1 MKSVDIVDFRDTL
14 GANLVTAIV
23 KVGYEP
29 ATSFGLP
36 VSAQGL
42 AENYDGCVGLLLQD
56 PRDEPERYFFGLFK
70 RPARRRLVAVIWT
83 DNFTRKATPKR
94 WVVETWGRENLS
106 MVTEAIECLA
116 VQFRA
121 KASIQLES
129 DRPKYEM
136 KLSDFDM

>member
-23 KVGYEP
+23 KAGYAP
-29 ATSFGLP
+29 GTSFGLP

-42 AENYDGCVGLLLQD
+42 AEKYDGCVGLLLQD
-56 PRDEPERYFFGLFK
+56 PRDLPERYFFGLFK

-83 DNFTRKATPKR
+83 DNFARKATPKK

-106 MVTEAIECLA
+106 MVTETIECLA
-116 VQFRA
+116 LRFGA
-121 KASIQLES
+121 KATIKLES
-129 DRPKYEM
+129 ERPTYER